1 VCKFLYTHNPSCT
14 LLSLSLFLFHAG
26 VKARSSLY
34 LGPTAAAAVKAGDD
48 ILALIGSLP
57 RTLRTLQW
65 AVQAAVGYK
74 RLMMSLAPDLDP
86 EGYNA
91 QISNLHNYWAQVRHE

>member
-1 VCKFLYTHNPSCT
+1 VCVPSTC
-14 LLSLSLFLFHAG
+14 HAG

-34 LGPTAAAAVKAGDD
+34 LGPAAAAAVKAGDD

-91 QISNLHNYWAQVRHE
+91 QISNLHNYWAQVGLGCADLLCYSRGVI